1 MVLAAISGGV
11 GMICYETIMTETAA
25 AEEGPVDLFG
35 LVGTVLDHKFRIER
49 LVAEGGF
56 GVVYQGIHL
65 TLEKKVAVKV
75 LKTPPE
81 YNDKARAEFIAKF
94 ALEGKTMAR
103 ISHPNI
109 VQVLDFGAC
118 EMPTGVPAPW
128 MVLEWVEGD
137 TLEKLLANRH
147 GKGPMRSAEALSLM
161 RPVLEALAYAHDEG
175 IAHRDIKPANMMVV
189 STKRGSTLRLMD
201 FGIAKLMDD
210 GEEAGSGA
218 TRTRTTMNAFSPQ
231 YAAPEQ
237 ISGTRSGPW
246 TDVHAVG
253 LIITEM
259 LSDRLPYDGEDMTTL
274 FGQILNPA
282 RPTPGNRGGAV
293 TSWEPVLARALAMKP
308 DERYKN
314 AGEFLSAL
322 EATLPQGEAP
332 GSTTG
337 AFKSLGAG
345 VMPTAVAGTGAT
357 AVAPTTLRASVVA
370 KDLPAG
376 ASGRSRA
383 PLFAV
388 LGVAVALGAG
398 GAFVFLGRSNGQG
411 ATPPRTMVQPS
422 NPTAGPGEATTGN
435 PNANSHAN
443 ANANANANPNPVGAN
458 TVQNQPPVATADA
471 GAAATNVAAVTAT
484 PPVPAGAGTPP
495 APTGRTPRVPRGN
508 GTPRGHSHSHT
519 AMPLPIE

>member
-1 MVLAAISGGV
+1 MRAGISGGTV
-11 GMICYETIMTETAA
+11 LHYETIMTETAA
-25 AEEGPVDLFG
+25 TEEAPVDLFG
-35 LVGTVLDHKFRIER
+35 LVGTVLDRKFRIDR
-49 LVAEGGF
+49 VVAEGGF
-56 GVVYQGIHL
+56 GVVYHGVHL
-65 TLEKKVAVKV
+65 TLEKEVAVKV

-81 YNDKARAEFIAKF
+81 YNDAARAQFIEKF

-118 EMPTGVPAPW
+118 EMPSGGPSPW
-128 MVLEWVEGD
+128 MVLEWVKGD
-137 TLEKLLANRH
+137 TVEKLLLNRR
-147 GKGPMRSAEALSLM
+147 GKGPFSVPEALALM

-246 TDVHAVG
+246 TDVHAVA

-259 LSDRLPYDGEDMTTL
+259 LTDKPPYDGDDMTAL

-293 TSWEPVLARALAMKP
+293 TSWEPVISRALAIKP

-314 AGEFLSAL
+314 AGEFLAAL
-322 EATLPQGEAP
+322 EATLPHGESA

-337 AFKSLGAG
+337 AFKSLADGLTPA
-345 VMPTAVAGTGAT
+345 AVSANSST

-370 KDLPAG
+370 TGVAAVPVR
-376 ASGRSRA
+376 RSRA

-388 LGVAVALGAG
+388 LGVAVALGTG
-398 GAFVFLGRSNGQG
+398 GAFLFLGRSGRHDAPTPHVSVAHAGTPETVLGSTGAGVVGSNSG
-411 ATPPRTMVQPS
+411 ATVAPNGSSGNTAAQ
-422 NPTAGPGEATTGN
+422 NPA
-435 PNANSHAN
+435 
-443 ANANANANPNPVGAN
+443 PVI
-458 TVQNQPPVATADA
+458 QADA
-471 GAAATNVAAVTAT
+471 GASANTVADAAAASVVAATHAGS
-484 PPVPAGAGTPP
+484 PDPAGTERR
-495 APTGRTPRVPRGN
+495 APRDATPRVRPHRPSTN
-508 GTPRGHSHSHT
+508 